1 MKEKILCNCANSIIA
16 DNVIDVLK
24 RNGISFRQHDE
35 THQPHTGFYG
45 PTPGIVLFV
54 FEEDY
59 AKASVL
65 VEPVIHSSAKTTMP
79 FCPKCGSEDTQR
91 IARSRF
97 ITPLLLLS
105 IFLFI
110 APLVYLYYAKG
121 SENQFMHYL
130 SIFMFLSSLVIVIV
144 CNRKQADYKC
154 NRCGKRFNRR

>member
-1 MKEKILCNCANSIIA
+1 MKEKILCNCANSFMA
-16 DNVIDVLK
+16 DTVVDILK
-24 RNGISFRQHDE
+24 RNGISFRQHNE
-35 THQPHTGFYG
+35 NNEPHTGFYG
-45 PTPGIVLFV
+45 PTPGIAIFVL
-54 FEEDY
+54 EDDY

-65 VEPVIHSSAKTTMP
+65 VGPVIHSTAKTTMP

-110 APLVYLYYAKG
+110 APVVYLYYAKG

-130 SIFMFLSSLVIVIV
+130 SILMFLSSLVIVFV